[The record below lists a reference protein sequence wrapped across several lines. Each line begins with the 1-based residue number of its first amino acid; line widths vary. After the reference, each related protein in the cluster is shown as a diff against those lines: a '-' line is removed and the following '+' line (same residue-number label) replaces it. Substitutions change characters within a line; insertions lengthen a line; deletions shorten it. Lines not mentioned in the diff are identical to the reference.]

1 MYNHKDTF
9 EYMLNSY
16 ILIHLLFTRTIQAK
30 DFGIPE
36 AIIGGEVAEVGTQPY
51 LVAIGTSALN
61 SITPSGVVCGGTLI
75 ESNVVLSAAR
85 E

>member
-1 MYNHKDTF
+1 
-9 EYMLNSY
+9 MLIIS
-16 ILIHLLFTRTIQAK
+16 LFTRTIQAK

-36 AIIGGEVAEVGTQPY
+36 AIIGGEVVEIDAQPY

-75 ESNVVLSAAR
+75 RSNVVLSSAR